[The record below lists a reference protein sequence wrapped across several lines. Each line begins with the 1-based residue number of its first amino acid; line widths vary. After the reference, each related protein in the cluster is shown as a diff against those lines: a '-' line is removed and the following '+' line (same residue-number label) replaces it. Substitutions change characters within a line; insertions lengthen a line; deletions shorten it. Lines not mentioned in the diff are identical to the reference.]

1 MQVVDLGCGTGLCAP
16 LFRPLAR
23 YMVGIDL
30 SPGMLAIARQQRG
43 HLYDALLQGDGA
55 ETLLSLSASELRRRS
70 RGSPSTGG
78 SVDLVLAADVFVYV
92 GELERTMRACAHVL
106 RVGGLLAFTVEELE
120 LPPPALDAVSGT
132 PETTTTQQ
140 QQQRR
145 RTDAHGQHR
154 PRHELVLQASG
165 RYAHSRAY
173 VGRFFFHSSAEGE
186 GEGEG
191 EGGAGSASRTSHA
204 APFHLEREESV
215 VVRHEA
221 GVPVASV
228 LFVLRKV

>member
-1 MQVVDLGCGTGLCAP
+1 VQVVDLGCGTGLCAP

-55 ETLLSLSASELRRRS
+55 ETLLSASELRHRS
-70 RGSPSTGG
+70 GGSPSTGG

-140 QQQRR
+140 QRRR
-145 RTDAHGQHR
+145 RTDAHGQHS

-173 VGRFFFHSSAEGE
+173 VGRFFHSSVDSE